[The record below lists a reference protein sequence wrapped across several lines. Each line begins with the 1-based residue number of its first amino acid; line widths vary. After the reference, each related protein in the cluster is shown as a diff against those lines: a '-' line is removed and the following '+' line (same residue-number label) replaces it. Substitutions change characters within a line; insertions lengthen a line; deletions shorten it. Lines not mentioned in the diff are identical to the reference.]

1 MSEPARSRAV
11 LVLEEAHRQ
20 AAEAADKVRS
30 SPEPM
35 SGDERRDLEK
45 EIAYLRTFSDVYRTH
60 LKTYLEALL
69 RNVEEWEKSERE
81 SLEMQGT
88 PLPPAPTEAGP

>member
-1 MSEPARSRAV
+1 M
-11 LVLEEAHRQ
+11 
-20 AAEAADKVRS
+20 RS

-81 SLEMQGT
+81 SLAGT
-88 PLPPAPTEAGP
+88 RSMLPRMA